1 MANALPVRAGSH
13 YRGPARLPSQV
24 TEGLNF
30 ERVVLRNSLQRY
42 AGAMVVDF
50 SGTETGRGKGLE
62 NFPTSPPPSIHHVC
76 QRTVNVP

>member
-24 TEGLNF
+24 TEGLGF

-50 SGTETGRGKGLE
+50 FWDGDRSRKGIGE
-62 NFPTSPPPSIHHVC
+62 FPHVAAAVHSSC
-76 QRTVNVP
+76 LSTHS